1 MKTQAW
7 SLKMERVKQVADT
20 AIVGGSAITAPVWM
34 QHLEE
39 VNILVATLTGIVGL
53 IFICSKLYYLI
64 KYHGRV
70 ND

>member
-1 MKTQAW
+1 M
-7 SLKMERVKQVADT
+7 LRRIMERIKQVADT

-34 QHLEE
+34 RHLEE